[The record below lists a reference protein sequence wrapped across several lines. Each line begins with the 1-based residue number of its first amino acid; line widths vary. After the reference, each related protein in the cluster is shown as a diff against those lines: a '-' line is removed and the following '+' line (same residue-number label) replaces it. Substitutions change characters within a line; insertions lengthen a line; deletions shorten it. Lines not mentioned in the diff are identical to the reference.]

1 MVKLKCLVL
10 IISLFV
16 LNCNGQKPS
25 TFSQE
30 ALEDTFVTLNGD
42 TVTFQQILDEH
53 KGNTLLIDVWASWCK
68 DCIKGLPNIKE
79 LQESKENIVFVFLSL
94 DKSLDKWKK
103 GIENYQIKGNHYFM
117 QSGWNGPFGE
127 FLNLDWIPR
136 YLVVD
141 KDQNISIY
149 KETKVNKNLKN
160 SLP

>member
-1 MVKLKCLVL
+1 MVKLKFLVV
-10 IISLFV
+10 IISLFI

-25 TFSQE
+25 VFSQE

-42 TVTFQQILDEH
+42 TVTFQQILDEYRG
-53 KGNTLLIDVWASWCK
+53 KTLLIDVWASWCK

-103 GIENYQIKGNHYFM
+103 GIENYQIEGDHYFM

-127 FLNLDWIPR
+127 FLDLDWIPR

>member
-1 MVKLKCLVL
+1 MIKLKFSVL
-10 IISLFV
+10 ILSLFV

-30 ALEDTFVTLNGD
+30 ALEDTFITLEGNII
-42 TVTFQQILDEH
+42 TFQQILDKH
-53 KGNTLLIDVWASWCK
+53 KGQTVLLDVWASWCK
-68 DCIKGLPNIKE
+68 DCIKSLPKIKE

-103 GIENYQIKGNHYFM
+103 GIENFQIEGDHYFM

-127 FLNLDWIPR
+127 FLDLDWIPR
-136 YLVVD
+136 YLVINE
-141 KDQNISIY
+141 DQSIVIY